1 MAAVRRQTAG
11 SGVPLQTGN
20 GAGTGGSSCAL
31 LHPPGLALDS
41 KQEIHRRSARLR
53 NTKYKSAPA
62 AEKKVSTK
70 GKGRRHIFKLKNVR
84 RCVAPA
90 AGLGTPRALPS
101 RLLSLYPL

>member
-1 MAAVRRQTAG
+1 MHP
-11 SGVPLQTGN
+11 SCCSLQ
-20 GAGTGGSSCAL
+20 
-31 LHPPGLALDS
+31 S

-84 RCVAPA
+84 RCVAERRAEGGPGGVGRE
-90 AGLGTPRALPS
+90 AGHGNSALASSHRILGMKI
-101 RLLSLYPL
+101 RLLL